1 VGSGAGP
8 GYTRAMGHDELES
21 GIAALAAEIEPAS
34 QAHGEALRARASGG
48 ASAADIENIELA
60 ARLAAAQHVERPRL
74 DARCIVVCAG
84 DHGIA
89 TDGGARVDSELG
101 LLTDH
106 DAPTR
111 AVLRQVAVGPSGL
124 GTAAYAASATLVLV
138 DCGMRG
144 DDALEGVLD
153 LRIAAGTADIRRG
166 AAMSRD
172 EAAASVRTGMAL
184 LVSLAENGLD
194 VLGVGQVAVGAR
206 ATSSAIIAALTGM
219 PADTLGQA
227 DREAVAAALAANR
240 VDPADPLAVLAA
252 LGGFEIGVLA
262 GVMLAAASLRI
273 PVVLDDHGTS
283 AAALL
288 AARWQPAVAGYLIAA
303 HPGTTPAHRQ
313 VLRALGLVPLY
324 GQAVSQG
331 EGTGPAMALPLLD
344 HAVQR
349 ATQALP

>member
-1 VGSGAGP
+1 
-8 GYTRAMGHDELES
+8 MGHDELEL
-21 GIAALAAEIEPAS
+21 GIAALAAGIEPAS
-34 QAHGEALRARASGG
+34 QAHGDALRARAAVR
-48 ASAADIENIELA
+48 ASAADAENIELA
-60 ARLAAAQHVERPRL
+60 ARLAAAQHADLPRL
-74 DARCIVVCAG
+74 DARCIVVGAG

-89 TDGGARVDSELG
+89 TDGSVRVDSELG
-101 LLTDH
+101 LLAASG
-106 DAPTR
+106 APTR
-111 AVLRQVAVGPSGL
+111 AVLRQVAEGPSAL

-153 LRIAAGTADIRRG
+153 LRIGAGTADIRRG
-166 AAMSRD
+166 AAMSRG

-194 VLGVGQVAVGAR
+194 VLGVGQVTVGAR
-206 ATSSAIIAALTGM
+206 AVSSALVAALTGM
-219 PADTLGQA
+219 TADMLGQA
-227 DREAVAAALAANR
+227 DRDSVAAALAANR
-240 VDPADPLAVLAA
+240 VDPADPLAALAA

-288 AARWQPAVAGYLIAA
+288 AARWQPAVAGYLVAA
-303 HPGTTPAHRQ
+303 HPGTTPAHRE
-313 VLRALGLVPLY
+313 VLRALDLVPLY

-331 EGTGPAMALPLLD
+331 EGTGAAMALPLLD
-344 HAVQR
+344 HAVKR
-349 ATQALP
+349 ATQA

>member
-1 VGSGAGP
+1 
-8 GYTRAMGHDELES
+8 MNHDEA

-34 QAHGEALRARASGG
+34 QAHGEALRARAAGR
-48 ASAADIENIELA
+48 ASAADAESIALA
-60 ARLAAAQHVERPRL
+60 ARLAAAQHAALPSL
-74 DARCIVVCAG
+74 AARCIVVGAG
-84 DHGIA
+84 DHGVV
-89 TDGGARVDSELG
+89 TDGSVRVDSELG
-101 LLTDH
+101 LLADH

-111 AVLRQVAVGPSGL
+111 AVLRQVAVGPSAL

-144 DDALEGVLD
+144 EGALEGVLD
-153 LRIAAGTADIRRG
+153 LRIAAGTGDIRRG

-172 EAAASVRTGMAL
+172 QAAASVRTGMAL

-206 ATSSAIIAALTGM
+206 AASSALVAALTGT
-219 PADTLGQA
+219 PADMLGQA
-227 DREAVAAALAANR
+227 DRDGVAAALAANR
-240 VDPADPLAVLAA
+240 VAPADPLAALAA

-262 GVMLAAASLRI
+262 GAMLAAASLRI

-288 AARWQPAVAGYLIAA
+288 AARWQPALAGYLFAA
-303 HPGTTPAHRQ
+303 HPGTTPAHR
-313 VLRALGLVPLY
+313 LALGALGLVPLY
-324 GQAVSQG
+324 GQAVSRG
-331 EGTGPAMALPLLD
+331 EGTGTAMALPLLD

-349 ATQALP
+349 ATQALS